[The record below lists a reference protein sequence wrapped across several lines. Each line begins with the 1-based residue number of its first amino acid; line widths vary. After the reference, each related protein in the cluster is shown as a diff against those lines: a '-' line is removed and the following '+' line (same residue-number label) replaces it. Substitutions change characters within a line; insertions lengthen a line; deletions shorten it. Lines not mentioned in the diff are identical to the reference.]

1 MTTIRRVKVTHTLSS
16 QTRESLK
23 QLVDSGAVRDASSFI
38 EEAVQV
44 ALRERK
50 FQALELELTA
60 FDDPAHVAAVAATG
74 DGGLDDI
81 ATELR
86 RD

>member
-23 QLVDSGAVRDASSFI
+23 QLVESGAVRDASSFI
-38 EEAVQV
+38 EEAVQR
-44 ALRERK
+44 ALSERK
-50 FQALELELTA
+50 FRTLELELAA
-60 FDDPAHVAAVAATG
+60 FDDPTHVAAVAAAG
-74 DGGLDDI
+74 DDGLEDL
-81 ATELR
+81 AAGLR